1 MKLCWFLM
9 CFHLVIYCF
18 LFPRDLLPI
27 ANGSICETERNQE
40 QNASQKSIPFNGIVF
55 YLLLVYS
62 FDENVCSNVRW
73 WKNLDI

>member
-27 ANGSICETERNQE
+27 DNGSICETERNQE
-40 QNASQKSIPFNGIVF
+40 QNASQKSIPLMI
-55 YLLLVYS
+55 LYS
-62 FDENVCSNVRW
+62 
-73 WKNLDI
+73 IYY

>member
-27 ANGSICETERNQE
+27 DNGSICETERNQE
-40 QNASQKSIPFNGIVF
+40 QNASQKSIPFNVIVF

-62 FDENVCSNVRW
+62 FDENVGSNVRW
-73 WKNLDI
+73 WKNVDI